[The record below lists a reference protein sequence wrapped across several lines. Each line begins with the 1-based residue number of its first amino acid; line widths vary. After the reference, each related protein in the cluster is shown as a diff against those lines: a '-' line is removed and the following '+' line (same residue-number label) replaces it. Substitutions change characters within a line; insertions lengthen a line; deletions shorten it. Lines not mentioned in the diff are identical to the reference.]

1 MKYLLIY
8 LIIINA
14 LGFVLMLA
22 DKQKA
27 KKRTWRIPEKILLG
41 TAAIGGSIGV
51 LLGMELFRH
60 KTKHPRFAIGVPV
73 VIVLQLIAAAV
84 VLLIRYKN

>member
-14 LGFVLMLA
+14 LGFALMLT

-27 KKRTWRIPEKILLG
+27 KKHAWRIPEKVLLG

-60 KTKHPRFAIGVPV
+60 KTKHKRFAIGVPV
-73 VIVLQLIAAAV
+73 MIALQLAAGV
-84 VLLIRYKN
+84 VIWYFSK

>member
-14 LGFVLMLA
+14 LGFALMLT

-27 KKRTWRIPEKILLG
+27 KKRAWRIPEKVLLG

-60 KTKHPRFAIGVPV
+60 KTKHKRFAIGVPV
-73 VIVLQLIAAAV
+73 MIALQLAAGAV
-84 VLLIRYKN
+84 IWYFSK

>member
-14 LGFVLMLA
+14 LGFVLMLI

-27 KKRTWRIPEKILLG
+27 KKHAWRIPEKVLLG
-41 TAAIGGSIGV
+41 VAVMGGSIGV

-60 KTKHPRFAIGVPV
+60 KTKHKRFAIGVPV
-73 VIVLQLIAAAV
+73 ILVLQLAAGAAIWY
-84 VLLIRYKN
+84 LRR

>member
-14 LGFVLMLA
+14 LGFALMLT

-27 KKRTWRIPEKILLG
+27 KKRAWRIPEKVLLG
-41 TAAIGGSIGV
+41 TAVIGGSIGV
-51 LLGMELFRH
+51 LLGMEFFRH
-60 KTKHPRFAIGVPV
+60 KTKHKKFFIGVPV
-73 VIVLQLIAAAV
+73 MIALQLAAGAA
-84 VLLIRYKN
+84 IWYFCR

>member
-14 LGFVLMLA
+14 LGFALMLT

-27 KKRTWRIPEKILLG
+27 KKRVWRIPEKVLLG

-60 KTKHPRFAIGVPV
+60 KTKHKRFAIGVPV
-73 VIVLQLIAAAV
+73 MIALQLAAGAV
-84 VLLIRYKN
+84 IWYFSK